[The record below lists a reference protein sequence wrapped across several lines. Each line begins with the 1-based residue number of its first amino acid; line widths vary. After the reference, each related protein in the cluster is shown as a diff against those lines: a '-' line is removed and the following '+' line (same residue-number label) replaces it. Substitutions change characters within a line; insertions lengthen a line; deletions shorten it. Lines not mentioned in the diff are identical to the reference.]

1 MTGGGSLG
9 FYRASELG
17 RRENQVNFN
26 VTQAKCPYD
35 CLCRRRLKR
44 SFNDRYPTV

>member
-1 MTGGGSLG
+1 MTGGGVIRILQS
-9 FYRASELG
+9 FMG

-26 VTQAKCPYD
+26 VTQAKCLYD

-44 SFNDRYPTV
+44 SLNDRYPTV